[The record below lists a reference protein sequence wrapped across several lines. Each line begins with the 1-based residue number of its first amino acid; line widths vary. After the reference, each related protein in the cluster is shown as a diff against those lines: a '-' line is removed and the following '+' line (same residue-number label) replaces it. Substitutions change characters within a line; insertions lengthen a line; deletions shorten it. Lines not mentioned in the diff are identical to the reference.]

1 MPCIA
6 ARAVWVP
13 DSLVTGVHALN
24 WDLRDDTGRL
34 VSSGVY
40 IVSLDLGGETL
51 VRKVVVCR

>member
-13 DSLVTGVHALN
+13 DSLGTGVHALN